1 MKKNSLQEK
10 LERYLKGDMSA
21 KEMKKFEDSL
31 MKDNEMLREIALEQE
46 LETVL
51 GDADILDLKMKLDA
65 IRYKESRNQMLSPI
79 ILSMKSNMKYIAAAA
94 SMGVLI
100 TAGVLT
106 LTPRNYSS
114 DKLFKMYY
122 QPDKAVI
129 VNRAGRGNVNIVEAL
144 MKFQKKEYDAASGMF
159 EEILLNNPDNIALRF
174 YNGIS
179 YIETEKYDEAIK
191 SFNLILENK
200 DNLYIEHAEWYL
212 ALCYLKKE
220 DVDEARKQLLRIA
233 NEEDGFYKEDAQ
245 KILEKLDK

>member
-1 MKKNSLQEK
+1 MINLQEQ
-10 LERYLKGDMSA
+10 LEKYLKGEMSA
-21 KEMKKFEDSL
+21 KEMKKFEAML
-31 MKDNEMLREIALEQE
+31 INDNELLREIALEQE
-46 LETVL
+46 LDAVL
-51 GDADILDLKMKLDA
+51 MDSDILDLKMKLA
-65 IRYKESRNQMLSPI
+65 NARNSSGKAVHLSPVI
-79 ILSMKSNMKYIAAAA
+79 SMMKSNMKYVAAAA

-106 LTPRNYSS
+106 LTPRSYTS

-122 QPDKAVI
+122 QPDKAVV

-144 MKFQKKEYDAASGMF
+144 MKFQKKEFEVASGMF
-159 EEILLNNPDNIALRF
+159 EEILINNPDNIALRF

-191 SFNLILENK
+191 SFNIILKDK
-200 DNLYIEHAEWYL
+200 DNLYVEHAEWYV

-220 DVDEARKQLLRIA
+220 QVEDARIQLLRIA
-233 NEEDGFYKEDAQ
+233 NEEDGFYKEDAK

>member
-1 MKKNSLQEK
+1 
-10 LERYLKGDMSA
+10 
-21 KEMKKFEDSL
+21 
-31 MKDNEMLREIALEQE
+31 
-46 LETVL
+46 
-51 GDADILDLKMKLDA
+51 
-65 IRYKESRNQMLSPI
+65 
-79 ILSMKSNMKYIAAAA
+79 
-94 SMGVLI
+94 
-100 TAGVLT
+100 
-106 LTPRNYSS
+106 
-114 DKLFKMYY
+114 
-122 QPDKAVI
+122 
-129 VNRAGRGNVNIVEAL
+129 
-144 MKFQKKEYDAASGMF
+144 MF